1 MDEIFKGVKEVVLKN
16 IKFDESKITL
26 DTKIIDDLKAD
37 SMEQFLIVDGICE
50 KFDIPISDDDAPN
63 LKDIKTVGDIVK
75 FVEKQKKQ

>member
-1 MDEIFKGVKEVVLKN
+1 MDEIFKGVKEVILKN

-26 DTKIIDDLKAD
+26 DTIIIDDLKAD

-75 FVEKQKKQ
+75 FVEKQKK

>member
-1 MDEIFKGVKEVVLKN
+1 MDDILKGIKEVILKN

-50 KFDIPISDDDAPN
+50 KFNIPISDDDAPN

-75 FVEKQKKQ
+75 FVEKQKK

>member
-1 MDEIFKGVKEVVLKN
+1 MDEILKGVKEVILKN

-26 DTKIIDDLKAD
+26 DTIIIDDLKAD

-75 FVEKQKKQ
+75 FVEKQKK

>member
-1 MDEIFKGVKEVVLKN
+1 MDDIFKGVKEVILKN

-26 DTKIIDDLKAD
+26 DTKIVDDLKAD

-75 FVEKQKKQ
+75 FVENQKK

>member
-1 MDEIFKGVKEVVLKN
+1 MDDIFKGVKEVILKN

-75 FVEKQKKQ
+75 FVEKQKK

>member
-1 MDEIFKGVKEVVLKN
+1 MDDVLKGVKEVILKN

-75 FVEKQKKQ
+75 FVEKQKK

>member
-1 MDEIFKGVKEVVLKN
+1 MDDIFIGVKEVILKN

-75 FVEKQKKQ
+75 FVEKQKK

>member
-1 MDEIFKGVKEVVLKN
+1 MSDIFKGVKEVILKN
-16 IKFDESKITL
+16 IKFDEKKITL

-37 SMEQFLIVDGICE
+37 SMEQFLIIDGICE

-75 FVEKQKKQ
+75 FVEKQKK